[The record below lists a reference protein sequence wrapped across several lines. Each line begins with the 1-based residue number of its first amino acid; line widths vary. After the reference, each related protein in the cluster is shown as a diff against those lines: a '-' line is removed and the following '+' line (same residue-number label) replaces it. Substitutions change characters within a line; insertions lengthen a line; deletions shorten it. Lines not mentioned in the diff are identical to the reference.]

1 MSGSIFGRS
10 SRSQSPWPADD
21 PLLTWSA
28 LQPIAADPTRQH
40 LGGPHFAPS
49 LILEPRYAGSVHG
62 SSTNSNKGEN
72 SDKPTL
78 YIFPHAG
85 GTAKDYVPFSREF
98 SGSLTRIAVQYPG
111 QRDGAGL
118 PPLSS
123 IPSLADEI
131 FAMMKPAARPDVPVA
146 FFGHSMGGMLA
157 FEVALRFQSAGYN
170 VLAFFVSACSA
181 PGHIRY
187 KQIKGMSDNEMLNL
201 IAQMTGMNPEFF
213 NDEEFLV
220 GVLPTLRAAR
230 AIAAYDSPPETK
242 LACPIYAFIGDKD
255 WIATQEDMA
264 PWVDRTTSEFALR
277 VFTGDHF
284 YLNSNLPELVDDI
297 ETKTLEWAD

>member
-1 MSGSIFGRS
+1 MATAGPPSNAT
-10 SRSQSPWPADD
+10 PA
-21 PLLTWSA
+21 TWQRCGCDVGCNVEA
-28 LQPIAADPTRQH
+28 V
-40 LGGPHFAPS
+40 S
-49 LILEPRYAGSVHG
+49 LFPKPRYAGPVHG
-62 SSTNSNKGEN
+62 SSTNSNNGGN
-72 SDKPTL
+72 SDKPTSKPTL

-98 SGSLTRIAVQYPG
+98 SGNISRIAVKYPG
-111 QRDGAGL
+111 QGDGTGL

-123 IPSLADEI
+123 IPGLADEI
-131 FAMMKPAARPDVPVA
+131 FAMMKPTARPDVPVA

-157 FEVALRFQSAGYN
+157 FEVALRFQSAGYK

-187 KQIKGMSDNEMLNL
+187 KQIQGMSDNEMLNL
-201 IAQMTGMNPEFF
+201 VAQMTGMNPEFF

-230 AIAAYDSPPETK
+230 AIAGYDSPPEAK
-242 LACPIYAFIGDKD
+242 LACPIYGFIGDKD
-255 WIATQEDMA
+255 WISTQDDMA
-264 PWVDRTTSEFALR
+264 PWGDRTTSEFALR

-284 YLNSNLPELVDDI
+284 YVNANLPELVSDI
-297 ETKTLEWAD
+297 ETRTMEWAD